1 MVYLLPDEIKILSE
15 IENCGWVS
23 ESKIENEDSLHI
35 LESMGMVESF
45 TTKGEPMYIISD
57 RGKRWIS
64 LHKENQ
70 KKFKSSEIRGWITTT
85 IAVLAFLMTLM
96 AILRQEH
103 RIERIPNTGAIH
115 HGGGLS
121 TIQSRI
127 LRMNFM
133 LAFLSSYPMDEFDF
147 ARIIPA
153 LKLQFCNYCD
163 MLIMPL
169 G

>member
-85 IAVLAFLMTLM
+85 IAVLAFLMSLISLSWQYLDRNIELKESQT
-96 AILRQEH
+96 QEQ
-103 RIERIPNTGAIH
+103 
-115 HGGGLS
+115 S
-121 TIQSRI
+121 TMVEDYRPSNQ
-127 LRMNFM
+127 
-133 LAFLSSYPMDEFDF
+133 EFF
-147 ARIIPA
+147 
-153 LKLQFCNYCD
+153 
-163 MLIMPL
+163 

>member
-23 ESKIENEDSLHI
+23 ESKIENEASLHI

-85 IAVLAFLMTLM
+85 IAVLAFLMSLISLSWQYLDRNIELKESQT
-96 AILRQEH
+96 QEQ
-103 RIERIPNTGAIH
+103 
-115 HGGGLS
+115 S
-121 TIQSRI
+121 TMVEDYRPSNQ
-127 LRMNFM
+127 
-133 LAFLSSYPMDEFDF
+133 EFF
-147 ARIIPA
+147 
-153 LKLQFCNYCD
+153 
-163 MLIMPL
+163 

>member
-45 TTKGEPMYIISD
+45 TTKGEPMYIISV

-85 IAVLAFLMTLM
+85 IAVLAFLMSLISLSWQYLDRNIELKESQT
-96 AILRQEH
+96 QEQ
-103 RIERIPNTGAIH
+103 
-115 HGGGLS
+115 S
-121 TIQSRI
+121 TMVEDYRPSNQ
-127 LRMNFM
+127 
-133 LAFLSSYPMDEFDF
+133 EFF
-147 ARIIPA
+147 
-153 LKLQFCNYCD
+153 
-163 MLIMPL
+163 